1 MIAIKWVWRYIK
13 DYKWKM
19 ILGLTAVIACSALNM
34 INPYMSGFIV
44 DKVINGGQKNLLMP
58 ILLLMIFTTLI
69 KSLTRYLYQLNF
81 ERVSQAVIFN
91 IRDNMYN
98 YLQAQD
104 FYFFDNTRTGDIM
117 TRMTADIDAVRHF
130 VAYVIYNVFEN
141 GFLFLFAVIT
151 MLTINVKFTL
161 ILLLATPFTAVLAY
175 KQSKAVKGNFAAI
188 RHQFSKLNTVVQENI
203 SGNRVVKA
211 FAKEDYEI
219 EKFSRVNTGYKE
231 KNLRASKVWQ
241 KYLPI
246 LDSLASVLVLILI
259 LVGGLMVINKSLTL
273 GELIT
278 FNSLIW
284 ALNNPLRMAG
294 WLINDIQRFA
304 ASGEKIM
311 ELMVEKPKIKNSPK
325 AIKKDKLNG
334 SIEFKNVTFSYGD
347 EPVLKNINLKVNPG
361 EKVAIVGPTGSGKS
375 SLISLICRFYD
386 CTSGEV
392 LVDGINIK
400 DLDIASLRQN
410 VSIAMQDIFLFSD
423 TIEGNIS
430 YAVPEA
436 PMDDITWA
444 SQVAGAHGFIE
455 NMPEGYETIVGERGV
470 GLSGGQKQRIALARA
485 LIKNP
490 SILILDDTTSSVD
503 VETEQEIQNTLNSY
517 FKDKTTFIIAH
528 RISSVKN
535 ADKIIVINDG
545 RIIEQGN
552 HKELIRRKGYYY
564 NTFINQLGDFD
575 GKEAV

>member
-44 DKVINGGQKNLLMP
+44 DKVINGEQKNLLMP